1 MTEGKLD
8 PRLFEAGAILGSK
21 VDPDYLA
28 AWAHAKLPALLAANP
43 DASAAAIAEMAL
55 REIPE
60 KFHITPESHGQS
72 LYQQIREEA
81 KARRDQRRGAPETA
95 ADRMKVGGGR

>member
-8 PRLFEAGAILGSK
+8 PRLFEAGAILGAK
-21 VDPDYLA
+21 VDADYLA
-28 AWAHAKLPALLAANP
+28 AWAAAKLPALLEANP
-43 DASAAAIAEMAL
+43 DASAAGIAELAL

-60 KFHITPESHGQS
+60 KFHIGPEAPGRS

-81 KARRDQRRGAPETA
+81 RARNTARRPTQTA
-95 ADRMKVGGGR
+95 AERLSMGGGR